1 MECGWLGKRILSV
14 KRLDSRTKPI
24 IVDLNRQI
32 VQIGDAAD
40 APTIA
45 FGAVWDNWGFA
56 HAALMAS
63 ISTHESRAA
72 AG

>member
-1 MECGWLGKRILSV
+1 M
-14 KRLDSRTKPI
+14 KRLDLRTKPI
-24 IVDLNRQI
+24 LVDLNRQI
-32 VQIGDAAD
+32 VRVGDAAD

-63 ISTHESRAA
+63 ISTHEPAPLPDDA
-72 AG
+72 LVG